1 MVKNNEKQFKN
12 IKLVCSTYFEKYDST
27 LTGVLDQ
34 SKEVMEKYKEWSKI
48 LIEPSSM
55 NEARVYTLETKLQVE
70 EDIRV
75 REF

>member
-1 MVKNNEKQFKN
+1 M
-12 IKLVCSTYFEKYDST
+12 CSTYFEKYDST